1 MGCPWATINEG
12 AALLGALGG
21 GREVAVVTL
30 KNRFYVT
37 EAEVIGKHWAP

>member
-1 MGCPWATINEG
+1 MGCPWATIKEG

-21 GREVAVVTL
+21 GREGAVVTL

-37 EAEVIGKHWAP
+37 EAELIRKH